1 METLTSSLCFKG
13 KEKDTPKILRW
24 DKWVPFKTV
33 FFWVGRFDEDR
44 VIMPRLSSFEGRAWA
59 YLSRA
64 LPPLLYQTVGTS
76 VSHSL
81 ASRGVVQPSPCWF
94 LWDKSANAKNIVQ
107 EAIIGPPY
115 PEYHAKCP
123 RYCPVHVAC
132 PQVFLLYT
140 VSTGKMSGFLIV
152 NVALL

>member
-33 FFWVGRFDEDR
+33 FFWVGRFDEER
-44 VIMPRLSSFEGRAWA
+44 VIMPLTLQFWRESLGLPLPSPFPITLSD
-59 YLSRA
+59 SRNVCI
-64 LPPLLYQTVGTS
+64 L
-76 VSHSL
+76 L
-81 ASRGVVQPSPCWF
+81 ASRGVVQSSPGWF

-107 EAIIGPPY
+107 EAITGLPY

-132 PQVFLLYT
+132 PRVFLLYA
-140 VSTGKMSGFLIV
+140 VSTGKTSGFLIV